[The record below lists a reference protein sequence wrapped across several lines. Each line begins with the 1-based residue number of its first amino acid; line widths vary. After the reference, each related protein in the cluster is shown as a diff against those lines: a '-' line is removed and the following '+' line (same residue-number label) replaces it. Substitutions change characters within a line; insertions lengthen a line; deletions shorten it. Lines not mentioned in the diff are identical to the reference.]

1 METLAEIQQELE
13 KALRDSSSAQSA
25 YDSALAKLEPLK
37 TTAEEKRAAVQTLIG
52 RFQAATG
59 TETPRRSRR
68 GGVSGPRKS
77 YNIDPK
83 KKIEAAGKRA
93 ITRAVTK
100 NPHLSDA
107 EKKKIGRD
115 AEKSLA
121 AKLGV

>member
-1 METLAEIQQELE
+1 MTILE
-13 KALRDSSSAQSA
+13 VQTSLQKALTEANDAQ
-25 YDSALAKLEPLK
+25 AKLDRARAGLEPLE
-37 TTAEEKRAAVQTLIG
+37 TAAAEKQKEVNSLILE
-52 RFQAATG
+52 FQKLSG
-59 TETPRRSRR
+59 VVPVKRSRR

-93 ITRAVTK
+93 ITKALSK
-100 NPHLSDA
+100 NPSLTES